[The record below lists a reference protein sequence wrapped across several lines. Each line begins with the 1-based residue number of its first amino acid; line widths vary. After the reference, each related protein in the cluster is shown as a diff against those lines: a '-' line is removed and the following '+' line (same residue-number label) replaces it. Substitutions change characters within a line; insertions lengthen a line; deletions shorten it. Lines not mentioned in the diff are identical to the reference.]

1 MRRLK
6 PPEGALPGPAL
17 SEPELAAPAPRKGER
32 TRGAVLDAALDFASR
47 VGLEGLTIGALAE
60 RLGMSKSG
68 LIAHFG
74 SREDLQLA
82 VLDRYAANFIDEV
95 LRPSLAA
102 ARGLPRLQVMLE
114 RWLVHLARELEQ
126 GCLMISGAIEYDDR
140 PGPMRDAV
148 VRVIDGWRLELRRAI
163 EQARDEGQLAPDVD
177 ADQFV
182 FEVYGLMLSL
192 HQDARLLRSPA
203 AVGHARAGLAR
214 LIGAARIRAT
224 AKRGAT
230 ARRVPTAKRGP
241 PAKGRPA
248 KHATQATPSTA
259 RSPATERRRPALR
272 RIQGDA

>member
-1 MRRLK
+1 MRRRK
-6 PPEGALPGPAL
+6 SPEGALPGPAL
-17 SEPELAAPAPRKGER
+17 PEPKLAAPAPRKGDR

-82 VLDRYAANFIDEV
+82 VLDRYAANFVDEV

-102 ARGLPRLQVMLE
+102 ARGLPRLEVMLE

-163 EQARDEGQLAPDVD
+163 EQARDEGQLASDVD

-214 LIGAARIRAT
+214 LIGAAHIRVT
-224 AKRGAT
+224 AKRG
-230 ARRVPTAKRGP
+230 PTAKRGQ
-241 PAKGRPA
+241 PAKRRPA
-248 KHATQATPSTA
+248 KHATQPTPSTA